1 MAVPVFVL
9 NGPNLNLLGQR
20 ELGIYGRATLAEI
33 ERHCHEAGR
42 RLDLAVDL
50 RQTNHEGVL
59 VDWVQEAAQSA
70 KGILINPAA
79 FTHTSIALHDA
90 LKAAALPTIEVHLS
104 NIFAREA
111 FRQHSYV
118 SPVAAG
124 VICGLGPVG
133 YILGLEALQTLLS
146 TSHATGA
153 AR

>member
-20 ELGIYGRATLAEI
+20 EPGVYGKSTLAEI
-33 ERHCHEAGR
+33 ERHCHDAGP
-42 RLDLAVDL
+42 RLDLAVDF
-50 RQTNHEGVL
+50 RQSNHEGVL
-59 VDWVQEAAQSA
+59 VDWVQEAARSA
-70 KGILINPAA
+70 KGILINPGA

-104 NIFAREA
+104 NIFAREE

-133 YILGLEALQTLLS
+133 YILGLEALRTLLAP
-146 TSHATGA
+146 SHASEA